1 MRWTAHEPGQDSRCL
16 YGINRARCW
25 DEFLT
30 SLSYQAAPTLNY
42 VFADQQ
48 GNIGYSLAGKIPIRS
63 QVPSLL
69 PLDGWNQKN
78 EWKGYVAFDELPRLY
93 NPREGAIATANHRIV
108 NSSYPYY
115 LSHFFEPPHRIH
127 RIQELLT
134 SKEHFT
140 IDEMAAM
147 QMDLVS
153 LHAKRCIDILKLDLV
168 QLKSDNPRLDDAA
181 HRLLR
186 WDGKCHEKS
195 VEATLFHVFYRRLMA
210 NLFVPALG
218 QELFEAYGEIF
229 NQCLTPTDQ
238 ILGDPNSLWFSAQS
252 RSELVAKSLQE
263 TCEELTQAFGD
274 NMANWKWGR
283 IHTLILSHSLGRI
296 KLLRPMLAT
305 GPVSSPGDGTTIN
318 MGFYRHSSSY
328 QHTVGASLRF
338 IIDVGRWDQSRFV
351 LLSGQSGHLFSPYY
365 RDQTALW
372 RNGQSIRIHCSDNE
386 MASAQSLVL
395 EPIPSA
401 VP

>member
-1 MRWTAHEPGQDSRCL
+1 
-16 YGINRARCW
+16 
-25 DEFLT
+25 
-30 SLSYQAAPTLNY
+30 
-42 VFADQQ
+42 
-48 GNIGYSLAGKIPIRS
+48 
-63 QVPSLL
+63 
-69 PLDGWNQKN
+69 
-78 EWKGYVAFDELPRLY
+78 
-93 NPREGAIATANHRIV
+93 
-108 NSSYPYY
+108 
-115 LSHFFEPPHRIH
+115 
-127 RIQELLT
+127 
-134 SKEHFT
+134 
-140 IDEMAAM
+140 
-147 QMDLVS
+147 MDLVS
-153 LHAKRCIDILKLDLV
+153 LHAKRCIDTLKLDLV
-168 QLKSDNPRLDDAA
+168 QLKNANPRLDDAA
-181 HRLLR
+181 HRLLL
-186 WDGKCHEKS
+186 WDGRCHEKS

-210 NLFVPALG
+210 NLFIPALG

-238 ILGDPNSLWFSAQS
+238 ILSDPNSPWFSAQS

-305 GPVSSPGDGTTIN
+305 GPVSSPGDGATIN

-365 RDQTALW
+365 RDQMALW
-372 RNGQSIRIHCSDNE
+372 RSGQSIRIHCSDNE

-395 EPIPSA
+395 EPKPSV

>member
-78 EWKGYVAFDELPRLY
+78 EWKGYIPFDELPRLY
-93 NPREGAIATANHRIV
+93 NPPEGAIATANHRIV
-108 NSSYPYY
+108 DSSYPYY

-127 RIQELLT
+127 RIQEL
-134 SKEHFT
+134 
-140 IDEMAAM
+140 
-147 QMDLVS
+147 
-153 LHAKRCIDILKLDLV
+153 
-168 QLKSDNPRLDDAA
+168 
-181 HRLLR
+181 
-186 WDGKCHEKS
+186 
-195 VEATLFHVFYRRLMA
+195 
-210 NLFVPALG
+210 
-218 QELFEAYGEIF
+218 FEAYGEIF

-238 ILGDPNSLWFSAQS
+238 ILGNPNSPWFSAQS

-305 GPVSSPGDGTTIN
+305 GP
-318 MGFYRHSSSY
+318 
-328 QHTVGASLRF
+328 
-338 IIDVGRWDQSRFV
+338 
-351 LLSGQSGHLFSPYY
+351 
-365 RDQTALW
+365 
-372 RNGQSIRIHCSDNE
+372 
-386 MASAQSLVL
+386 
-395 EPIPSA
+395 
-401 VP
+401 